1 MSANIIFKKD
11 EPVLRTLRD
20 IRPGE
25 FFVSWAHGVRAG
37 LQQRVTD
44 GAVIVATGVYDNLS
58 KYSDDALF
66 EIVPVE
72 IIVG

>member
-1 MSANIIFKKD
+1 MTAKITFKKYA
-11 EPVLRTLRD
+11 PVLRTLRD

-25 FFVSWAHGVRAG
+25 FFVSWAHGLRAG

-58 KYSDDALF
+58 EYTEDAVF
-66 EIVPVE
+66 EVVPVE

>member
-1 MSANIIFKKD
+1 MTAKITFKKY

-20 IRPGE
+20 IAPGE
-25 FFVSWAHGVRAG
+25 FFVSWAHGLRAG

-58 KYSDDALF
+58 EYTEDAVF
-66 EIVPVE
+66 EVVPVE